1 MVVVLA
7 LVVGVFG
14 PAGMAA
20 MLRDAKHAV
29 ASARQHAPHAPGR
42 HGRSDGR
49 PPRAAAAAGR
59 AVAYARVQLGKPYRW
74 GGTGPGSFD
83 CSGLTRAAWAAAGV
97 SLPRTAAEQF
107 RAGPREPRGQL
118 AAGDLVFYASD
129 GPSGWHVALATSHSR
144 MVEAPGQGER
154 IRQSPVRQARWR
166 GAVRP
171 QGGGSR

>member
-1 MVVVLA
+1 VVLA

-20 MLRDAKHAV
+20 MLRDAKHA
-29 ASARQHAPHAPGR
+29 AARARQHAPHAPGPQA
-42 HGRSDGR
+42 R
-49 PPRAAAAAGR
+49 PPGPPPRPAVAAAR
-59 AVAYARVQLGKPYRW
+59 AVAYTRAQLGKPYRW

-107 RAGPREPRGQL
+107 RAGPHVPRGQV

-129 GPSGWHVALATSHSR
+129 GPSGWHVALATSHNR